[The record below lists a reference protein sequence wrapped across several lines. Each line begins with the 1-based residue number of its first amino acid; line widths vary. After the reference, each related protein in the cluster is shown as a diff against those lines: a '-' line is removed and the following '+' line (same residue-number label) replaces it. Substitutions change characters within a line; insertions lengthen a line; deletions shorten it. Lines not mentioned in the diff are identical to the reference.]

1 MLEPTATGPRLG
13 YPVVCMSIARPFRRL
28 SAYRGLASLVLAFAL
43 AFATL
48 PLAACGAPSKNAPRK
63 STRTRPVQKRAGAT
77 RPTKPPPRVA
87 SARTALTAYLD
98 ATLAREHGR
107 AWGYLS
113 AGDRTRLPRDQ
124 YVARERSNDRLR
136 AQVSALGATKYSLE
150 SVREKG
156 DDATAVVVLRSGLGS
171 ERVRFVLK
179 REDGKWFV
187 VYDSSWGSAE

>member
-1 MLEPTATGPRLG
+1 MRIVRL
-13 YPVVCMSIARPFRRL
+13 FF
-28 SAYRGLASLVLAFAL
+28 VLAVAL
-43 AFATL
+43 AFAS
-48 PLAACGAPSKNAPRK
+48 ACGPSTAAAPRK
-63 STRTRPVQKRAGAT
+63 KTTATRPVQHRAA
-77 RPTKPPPRVA
+77 RPITKPRGA
-87 SARTALTAYLD
+87 SARSTLTAYLD

-113 AGDRTRLPRDQ
+113 STDRSRLPREQ

-136 AQVSALGATKYSLE
+136 AQVSALGATRYSLE

-156 DDATAVVVLRSGLGS
+156 DDATAVVVLRSGLGA

-187 VYDSSWGSAE
+187 VYDSSWGNAE